1 MSSPHFRPFLYI
13 GLLGILLTALLSHF
27 LGIERGLVAVVL
39 GAIAVAALALYWR
52 GANARTRQDIAL
64 RRDAFFSKLE
74 SGSEPDDDA

>member
-13 GLLGILLTALLSHF
+13 GLLGVLLTALLSYF
-27 LGIERGLVAVVL
+27 LSVERGLVAVVL
-39 GAIAVAALALYWR
+39 GALAVAVLAVHWR
-52 GANARTRQDIAL
+52 GANARTSQDIAL